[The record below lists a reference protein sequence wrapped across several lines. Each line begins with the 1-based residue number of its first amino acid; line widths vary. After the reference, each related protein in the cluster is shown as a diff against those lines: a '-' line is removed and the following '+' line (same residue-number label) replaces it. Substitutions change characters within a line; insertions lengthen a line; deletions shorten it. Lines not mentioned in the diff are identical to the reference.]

1 MSLES
6 VAARRTASPSFSG
19 RSTPVQHV
27 VGGQSGTREDDGIN
41 APSNIE
47 LAHNSNHNCSQPPSE
62 RTRSIAA
69 MPPALS
75 VRSLRSIPLSRSGQI
90 ISPFWPACSRQ
101 YKSII
106 IVHQLYRMRG
116 PFVTDSP
123 NVSILLFLRV
133 CIRRHSKLLNM
144 SSFR

>member
-47 LAHNSNHNCSQPPSE
+47 LTHNSNHNSSQPPSE
-62 RTRSIAA
+62 RTSSIAA

-90 ISPFWPACSRQ
+90 ISPSLPACSKQ
-101 YKSII
+101 YRSTIR
-106 IVHQLYRMRG
+106 VHQLCLTRG
-116 PFVTDSP
+116 PFVTDSL
-123 NVSILLFLRV
+123 NVSLLLCLRES
-133 CIRRHSKLLNM
+133 IRRHSKSLST